1 MLRAQ
6 HYREAERL
14 AESAMQAGMHPSTTS
29 LILLAQV
36 HATLAACPIEGG
48 YPNNYGAEE

>member
-1 MLRAQ
+1 MLRAE

-14 AESAMQAGMHPSTTS
+14 AELAKTSAEAYRRNVIELGKLHAMLAG
-29 LILLAQV
+29 
-36 HATLAACPIEGG
+36 CPIEGG